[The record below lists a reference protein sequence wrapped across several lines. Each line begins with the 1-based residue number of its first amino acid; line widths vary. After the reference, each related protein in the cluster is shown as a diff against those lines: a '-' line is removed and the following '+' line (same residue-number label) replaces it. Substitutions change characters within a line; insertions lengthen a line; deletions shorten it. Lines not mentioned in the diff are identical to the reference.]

1 MFEVVP
7 PPHFFFI
14 RCVHFDPFS
23 ITLGRLKYL
32 RKKRERN
39 SPFFFFDGGM
49 ASIAQQRATTKMFR
63 SSTASG
69 HLEVANGLE
78 AKKSA
83 AARARRK
90 GEKNEDSFYGE
101 LATRKIFKKKNKR
114 T

>member
-1 MFEVVP
+1 
-7 PPHFFFI
+7 
-14 RCVHFDPFS
+14 
-23 ITLGRLKYL
+23 
-32 RKKRERN
+32 
-39 SPFFFFDGGM
+39 
-49 ASIAQQRATTKMFR
+49 MFR